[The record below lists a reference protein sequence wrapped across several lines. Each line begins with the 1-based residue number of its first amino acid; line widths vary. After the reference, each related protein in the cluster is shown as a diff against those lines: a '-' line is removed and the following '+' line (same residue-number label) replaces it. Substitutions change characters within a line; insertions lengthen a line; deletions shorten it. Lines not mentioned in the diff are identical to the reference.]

1 MPNTEETEGAP
12 LDAED
17 WEIAFEPYA
26 GHPGSA
32 LTLSHIIL
40 LT

>member
-1 MPNTEETEGAP
+1 MPNTEETEGTP

-17 WEIAFEPYA
+17 WEIAFEPYT

-32 LTLSHIIL
+32 LLSRIIL
-40 LT
+40 LI